1 MVEPNKERIQKWVD
15 ALRSGEFKQGYGQLR
30 DETFNNEYRHCC
42 LGVAC
47 EVFRRETG
55 RGAWTDSNDFV
66 VHHEDENLE
75 VASSHLPPSVIRWF
89 GLPCKDPLIAGSS
102 SSRYA
107 TIRND
112 ADRWTF
118 EQIADGT
125 ERTYIKEKTEK

>member
-15 ALRSGEFKQGYGQLR
+15 ALRSGEFKQGRGQLR
-30 DETFNNEYRHCC
+30 DKTFNNEYRHCC
-42 LGVAC
+42 LSVAC

-55 RGAWTDSNDFV
+55 RGAWNGNNDFV

-75 VASSHLPPSVIRWF
+75 VASSYLPPSVIRWF
-89 GLPCKDPLIAGSS
+89 SFPYKDPLISNGK

-107 TIRND
+107 SFRND
-112 ADRWTF
+112 VEKWTF
-118 EQIADGT
+118 EEIADGI